1 MVTSILLYPYFKGD
15 DGKPFINQKVFS
27 NVHIY
32 FNNPF
37 VIAGAP
43 LIADIY
49 TCPRKAADFHDFP
62 FFSTNR
68 QEVTVI
74 SKKNIPLF
82 IPVSQEYY
90 LKTLIEVTI

>member
-62 FFSTNR
+62 FLCWESSSTC
-68 QEVTVI
+68 
-74 SKKNIPLF
+74 KKLQAWL
-82 IPVSQEYY
+82 S
-90 LKTLIEVTI
+90 